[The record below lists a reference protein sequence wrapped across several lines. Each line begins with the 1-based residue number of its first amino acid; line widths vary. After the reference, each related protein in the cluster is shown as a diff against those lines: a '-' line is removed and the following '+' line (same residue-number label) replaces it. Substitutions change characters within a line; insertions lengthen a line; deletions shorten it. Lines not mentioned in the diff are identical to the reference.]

1 MGLEISRPGVVAPVS
16 VDPDGVRGPTPGQA
30 RGPGWR
36 RTALGMFVPTATDS
50 TKLEQRIVEAVA
62 GCGSGAAA
70 TGWAGLAWA
79 RARWFG
85 GLAPDGST
93 MLPVPVALGDRRTVR
108 PRPGTTISEDWLFG
122 CDVLEIDG
130 LPITIAERS
139 VAFEARRAESLLAAV
154 RVIDMA
160 AADDLVDL
168 DSMAAYTAR
177 LSGRPGV
184 RRLRRA
190 LELAEE
196 NAWSPPE
203 VTMRIHWRR
212 EIPTARLLCN
222 PPVFDRTGRHLL
234 TPDLLDPAAGVA
246 GEYDGLVHLEDGPR
260 RRDLDRD
267 ALYRDLGIEP
277 VTMMS
282 AAQDDRDAFRARLQR
297 AYRRTAARRDHDR
310 PWTLDQPEWWVDT
323 STVSRRRSLT
333 EPDRARWLRYRSP

>member
-1 MGLEISRPGVVAPVS
+1 
-16 VDPDGVRGPTPGQA
+16 
-30 RGPGWR
+30 
-36 RTALGMFVPTATDS
+36 
-50 TKLEQRIVEAVA
+50 VEAVA

-234 TPDLLDPAAGVA
+234 TPAGICS
-246 GEYDGLVHLEDGPR
+246 PR
-260 RRDLDRD
+260 TCSTPR
-267 ALYRDLGIEP
+267 
-277 VTMMS
+277 
-282 AAQDDRDAFRARLQR
+282 
-297 AYRRTAARRDHDR
+297 
-310 PWTLDQPEWWVDT
+310 PEWRASTTASSTSRTVHGAAT
-323 STVSRRRSLT
+323 STAKLSTATSASRR
-333 EPDRARWLRYRSP
+333 SP